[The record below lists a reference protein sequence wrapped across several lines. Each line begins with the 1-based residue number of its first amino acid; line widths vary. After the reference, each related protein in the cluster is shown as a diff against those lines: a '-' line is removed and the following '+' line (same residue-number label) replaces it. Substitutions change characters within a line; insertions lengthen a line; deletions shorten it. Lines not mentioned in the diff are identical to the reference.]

1 MTDAVKIT
9 VFFLTLLN
17 LLKPIVLANEIPDKF
32 TLAKVEFSGIESVS
46 QKELAKTLVSR
57 TPPLWKFWLPSPK
70 IETVDIEDDLTRI
83 RQFYRSEGYYK
94 TEVDVSVTVIEQ
106 PTEQASITDEPSGQ
120 KESDPIKDDADSPAR
135 LPRARVVFS
144 VVEGPPVLVETIEID
159 IRPSS
164 KEDVSH
170 EVIAALPLGSGKV
183 FRAADYE
190 ESKRTIGQ
198 FFGNRGHPFAEV
210 TGQAVID
217 PTANQAKII
226 YHIDPGPASTFGP
239 VTIVQEGTKLSETV
253 IRRALTFEEGKKY
266 EIKKVE
272 SSRRNLIRLDVF
284 RTAIIRPEGPPETA
298 GGPVSMRIELRSKE
312 RRSISLGAGYGT
324 EDKLRLR
331 AALTYRNIFSQGGRL
346 SLSGR
351 YSALIRNAQL
361 TYVQPY
367 FLDAKNTLVS
377 RAGHE
382 LQEPPAYKNRRTF
395 LDLALN
401 RRIQRYWLFGIN
413 YGLSF
418 NKEESVAAVP
428 FDPEEDEFLDQNVR
442 ISSIGL
448 EILRDT
454 RDDLLNPMRGSV
466 LEARIN
472 LAPDLFGSELT
483 YIQPTVEAKL
493 YQQVYKKFIV
503 AGRIALETIQGIQG
517 TTFIP
522 AFKRLYLGGSDTVRG
537 YDFQRLPP
545 LARNGDP
552 IGGQT
557 GFNASIE
564 TRFPLYRELSGVAFL
579 DAGLLDVEPF
589 QLNFSDTLYTCGL
602 GLRYNT
608 VIGPIRVDFGY
619 KLNPLTGKDIGDF
632 SQPNKVVD
640 GRWLLYFNIGQAF

>member
-1 MTDAVKIT
+1 MTDAVKI
-9 VFFLTLLN
+9 VVLFVTLLSF
-17 LLKPIVLANEIPDKF
+17 LKPIVLANEIPDKF
-32 TLAKVEFSGIESVS
+32 ILAKVEFRGIESIS
-46 QKELAKTLVSR
+46 QKELANRLVSQ
-57 TPPLWKFWLPSPK
+57 TPPLWRFWMPSPTV
-70 IETVDIEDDLTRI
+70 ENVDIEDDLTRI
-83 RQFYRSEGYYK
+83 RQFYRNEGYYK
-94 TEVDVSVTVIEQ
+94 TEVDVSVTVTEQ
-106 PTEQASITDEPSGQ
+106 PTEQASVTDEPSSQ
-120 KESDPIKDDADSPAR
+120 RKSDRKKEDGESPAR
-135 LPRARVVFS
+135 LPRARVLFT
-144 VVEGPPVLVETIEID
+144 VVEGPPILVESIEID
-159 IRPSS
+159 VLPSI
-164 KEDVSH
+164 KEEMKQ
-170 EVIAALPLGSGKV
+170 EVLTALPLSLGKV
-183 FRAADYE
+183 FRTADYE
-190 ESKRTIGQ
+190 ESKMTIGRY
-198 FFGNRGHPFAEV
+198 FANRGHPFADV
-210 TGQAVID
+210 TGQAIID
-217 PTANQAKII
+217 PTVNQAKII
-226 YHIDPGPASTFGP
+226 YRIDPGYASTFGS

-253 IRRALTFEEGKKY
+253 IRRALTFKEGEEYK
-266 EIKKVE
+266 IKKVE

-284 RTAIIRPEGPPETA
+284 RTAIIRPEGPPETD
-298 GGPVSMRIELRSKE
+298 GGPVSIRIELRSKE

-361 TYVQPY
+361 TYDQPY
-367 FLDAKNTLVS
+367 FLDAKNTLIS

-395 LDLALN
+395 IDIALN
-401 RRIQRYWLFGIN
+401 RRIKRYWLFGMN

-428 FDPEEDEFLDQNVR
+428 FDPEEDEFLDQNIR
-442 ISSIGL
+442 ISSVGL

-472 LAPDLFGSELT
+472 LAPELLGSELT
-483 YIQPTVEAKL
+483 YIQPVVEAKL
-493 YQQVYKKFIV
+493 YQQVYKKFV
-503 AGRIALETIQGIQG
+503 LAGRIGLETIQGIQG

-557 GFNASIE
+557 GFNASVE

-632 SQPNKVVD
+632 SQPNKVVN